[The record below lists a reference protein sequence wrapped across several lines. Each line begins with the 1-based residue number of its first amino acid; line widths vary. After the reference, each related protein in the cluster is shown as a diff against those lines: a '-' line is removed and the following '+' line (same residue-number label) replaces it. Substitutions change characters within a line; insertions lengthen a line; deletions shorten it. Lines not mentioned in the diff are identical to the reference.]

1 MLLPHLPLL
10 KVIFYSQVVNGVLLP
25 FLLIFMLILINKEE
39 LMGEYKNSRIINI
52 MAWTTSVIL
61 IALSLVYLWTQIR
74 SGV

>member
-1 MLLPHLPLL
+1 VLIPHLPLL

-39 LMGEYKNSRIINI
+39 LMGDYKNSRIINI

-61 IALSLVYLWTQIR
+61 IAISLIYLWTLR